1 MEADCEAYGDWT
13 DHDDPRIQSAKWSGR
28 TQDQGT
34 KDGSKDSHQ
43 PTTNNRLV
51 SLPQLASYANAAYSE
66 TIDMW
71 PYKAVYGRDYPLLS
85 TYQTSATAVLAT
97 ANYYNRDNELPNWAN
112 QACKLF
118 RVRSTTTVTK
128 RRTPHTPVP
137 VGGQVLVLKD
147 MFSTESGWSMKLDT
161 CWHGPC
167 TVLNY
172 EDVTQNSIVEAA
184 GQDVRP
190 EASSIP
196 LVSSQFL
203 QGKRR

>member
-1 MEADCEAYGDWT
+1 
-13 DHDDPRIQSAKWSGR
+13 
-28 TQDQGT
+28 
-34 KDGSKDSHQ
+34 
-43 PTTNNRLV
+43 
-51 SLPQLASYANAAYSE
+51 
-66 TIDMW
+66 
-71 PYKAVYGRDYPLLS
+71 
-85 TYQTSATAVLAT
+85 
-97 ANYYNRDNELPNWAN
+97 
-112 QACKLF
+112 
-118 RVRSTTTVTK
+118 
-128 RRTPHTPVP
+128 
-137 VGGQVLVLKD
+137 
-147 MFSTESGWSMKLDT
+147 MKLDT